1 MSTEALTRAQFFPQL
16 KGALSQLPPK
26 LIEIDADM
34 PCVADETE
42 AGGGES
48 REGAGPRIERV
59 RASILKAHFT
69 GRGDK
74 SKVVSLYNAYITKIA
89 NAMVDSGEAGE
100 GEYTGERN
108 TAGQREGR
116 GTERFADGDVYEGEF
131 KAGKREGRG
140 TFTFSYGDVYE
151 GEFKAGK
158 KEGRGTYNATDGG
171 AYEGEYKA
179 DLMDGRG
186 RYRFVDGN
194 VYEGEF
200 KAGKQEGRATFR
212 YADARAEVGR
222 YVAGADAGEG
232 CGWSADGTQ
241 AWRLRDGEMV
251 EEISL
256 ATAAKIAAAVGL
268 PVPAAQGT

>member
-1 MSTEALTRAQFFPQL
+1 
-16 KGALSQLPPK
+16 
-26 LIEIDADM
+26 
-34 PCVADETE
+34 
-42 AGGGES
+42 
-48 REGAGPRIERV
+48 
-59 RASILKAHFT
+59 
-69 GRGDK
+69 
-74 SKVVSLYNAYITKIA
+74 
-89 NAMVDSGEAGE
+89 
-100 GEYTGERN
+100 
-108 TAGQREGR
+108 
-116 GTERFADGDVYEGEF
+116 
-131 KAGKREGRG
+131 
-140 TFTFSYGDVYE
+140 
-151 GEFKAGK
+151 
-158 KEGRGTYNATDGG
+158 
-171 AYEGEYKA
+171 
-179 DLMDGRG
+179 MDGRG